1 MIGALMLDIAGT
13 ELTQEDIELLR
24 APQVGGVILFA
35 RNIQSPAQVRALT
48 DHMRQ
53 VRPDILIAV
62 DQEGG
67 RVQRLKQGFTLL
79 PAMGRFGELYQTEPE
94 RALKL
99 AEECGWLMAT
109 EVLAVGIDFSFAPV
123 LDLNDISDVIGDRAF
138 AQQPADII
146 ALADAF
152 LRGMHRAGMATTG
165 KHFPGHGSVKADSHV
180 AAAIDSRTFAEIQRH
195 DLQTFIQL
203 QNHLD
208 ALMPAHVIYDQVD
221 PNPAGFSEF
230 WLQQVL
236 RQDMGYDGV
245 LFSDDLSMQAA
256 CVAGDADARLR
267 AALAA
272 GCDMGLVCNNR
283 AAQQLALNAITDF
296 PLPNQARLE
305 RMRGKIPELSAE
317 FSIAEVLDLGDEW
330 RSVRDRILVFKEQS
344 ATLLAAQT
352 SHDPTNYS
360 STTKNAAT

>member
-13 ELTQEDIELLR
+13 ELTQEDIELLS

-79 PAMGRFGELYQTEPE
+79 PAMGRFGELYQNEPE
-94 RALKL
+94 RALDL

-203 QNHLD
+203 QNQLD

-305 RMRGKIPELSAE
+305 RMRGKIPALNTVELRE
-317 FSIAEVLDLGDEW
+317 TLDLGDEW
-330 RSVRDRILVFKEQS
+330 RTVRDRILTFKEQS
-344 ATLLAAQT
+344 AALLLAQA
-352 SHDPTNYS
+352 SRDPTAY
-360 STTKNAAT
+360 TI

>member
-13 ELTQEDIELLR
+13 ELTQEDIELLS

-79 PAMGRFGELYQTEPE
+79 PAMGRFGELYQNEPE
-94 RALKL
+94 RALDL

-138 AQQPADII
+138 AARPVDII

-180 AAAIDSRTFAEIQRH
+180 AAAIDSRTFAEIQQH

-203 QNHLD
+203 QNQLD

-305 RMRGKIPELSAE
+305 RMRGKIPALNTVELRE
-317 FSIAEVLDLGDEW
+317 TLDLGDEW
-330 RSVRDRILVFKEQS
+330 RTVRDRILTFKEQS
-344 ATLLAAQT
+344 AALLPAQA
-352 SHDPTNYS
+352 SRDPTAY
-360 STTKNAAT
+360 TI